1 MKTVLALLSCIA
13 LCSCATEAQ
22 RWLPLKASI
31 VNEEV
36 QGDGPALL
44 VIGEAP
50 DGPPVE
56 EEIDT
61 GLGAGP
67 STPTTAHAVLVT
79 NVSDNPVCYLHVHGC
94 DVEASVEKL
103 CGAATPGTSSVV
115 PVADILGR
123 QSLEP
128 NAWVEMWLEADCV
141 RVFAVDCTETRCAD
155 PGELDTTQG
164 VATVLLGR

>member
-1 MKTVLALLSCIA
+1 MRTASALLSCVA
-13 LCSCATEAQ
+13 LFGCATEPQ

-31 VNEEV
+31 VNEEL

-44 VIGEAP
+44 VLGDAPEAP
-50 DGPPVE
+50 VT

-61 GLGAGP
+61 GLSTGP
-67 STPTTAHAVLVT
+67 ATPTAAHPVLVT
-79 NVSDNPVCYLHVHGC
+79 NVSDSPVCYLHVHGC
-94 DVEASVEKL
+94 DVEPSIEKE
-103 CGAATPGTSSVV
+103 CGAASPGASSVV

-128 NAWVEMWLEADCV
+128 NAWVELWLDADCV

-155 PGELDTTQG
+155 PGEIDTTQG
-164 VATVLLGR
+164 VTTVVLGR